1 MFVRK
6 KNQVQKS
13 FRIDEDVE
21 RDLGLLS
28 KLTERSQNDLAN
40 VALEEL
46 LQDNKLYF
54 LKVSILEHF
63 RMEMEGTEETF
74 KPFEL
79 GGIKVEL
86 EYLDEN
92 RVKVTY
98 SSEYEE
104 TFSKEF
110 PSDFGKELD
119 EYLISLAT
127 GINID
132 ADDTKQY
139 LKNRT
144 DYADYIKIRNN

>member
-63 RMEMEGTEETF
+63 IMEMEGTKETF
-74 KPFEL
+74 EPFEL
-79 GGIKVEL
+79 GGVKVEL
-86 EYLDEN
+86 EHLDED

-98 SSEYEE
+98 SLESEEK
-104 TFSKEF
+104 FSKEF
-110 PSDFGKELD
+110 ESDIGDDLEK
-119 EYLISLAT
+119 YLVDLALY
-127 GINID
+127 ID
-132 ADDTKQY
+132 TNAEDTKKY
-139 LKNRT
+139 LENRT
-144 DYADYIKIRNN
+144 DYRDYIKIRKK